1 MEEYKCTKCGNVLD
15 KQTPFC
21 PYCGAE
27 ISYPEQTDKTQAT
40 SIDNQETKTDEVQ
53 TWTDT
58 DSASNSNDTAST
70 GLEVPF
76 SILIKKFYEEKKE
89 LVLLLAAVFILI
101 LIIIICAKSCGSSHH
116 KFSNSN
122 NSTYVPTYQPTTQNN
137 TKYEEEP
144 DTVGRKQYK
153 LIVYKDDTGDFY
165 DYEGRRIC
173 SVKKSYSDDD
183 YTSIDLSR
191 KFEILGSVTDEIWI
205 YFEPCRLFLDQNGCM
220 DYLYNNITG
229 NSIPGE
235 KHPKADGTVY
245 SFWLKDD
252 EIEQFQSLSR
262 HKLNIKNNNNE
273 YTLVLYKEEEKGH
286 LFDPDGSHVCGINR
300 IWERTYSDPYIS
312 FYFNK
317 SVDLYNTVTEKIY
330 ISGNRLYTNEQN
342 WDKKRSATSV
352 RKIVDGDAT
361 IYKFVKPS
369 SKVKDKKPAK
379 QEQKD
384 SLSEQLDSIIDS
396 I

>member
-27 ISYPEQTDKTQAT
+27 ISYPEQTYKTQAT

-144 DTVGRKQYK
+144 DTIGRKKYT
-153 LIVYKDDTGDFY
+153 LVIFKDETGDFY
-165 DYEGRRIC
+165 DYESRRIC
-173 SVKKSYSDDD
+173 GVKKSYSTDE
-183 YTSIDLSR
+183 YASVSLSR

-205 YFEPCRLFLDQNGCM
+205 YFEPCRLFLNQNGCT

-252 EIEQFQSLSR
+252 EIEQFQSLCR
-262 HKLNIKNNNNE
+262 HKLNIKNNKNE

-286 LFDPDGSHVCGINR
+286 LFDPDGSHVCGINSIR
-300 IWERTYSDPYIS
+300 EMSYPETY
-312 FYFNK
+312 FYFALNK
-317 SVDLYNTVTEKIY
+317 SIELYNTVTEQIY

-352 RKIVDGDAT
+352 RKIVEGDAT
-361 IYKFVKPS
+361 IYKFVKPNTS
-369 SKVKDKKPAK
+369 SNKQKPIK
-379 QEQKD
+379 QESD
-384 SLSEQLDSIIDS
+384 DSISNDS
-396 I
+396 SSNE